1 MKRLEVYEGRYGKEP
16 GVKDFCE
23 FVDQVYM
30 ERRNM
35 ICSEVKR

>member
-30 ERRNM
+30 EYAKSNK
-35 ICSEVKR
+35 SDVET